1 MDFHPAEARASLDGK
16 VQEVKGAGVEWLRQ
30 KKSEDPATFWR
41 EVEARRGGTVGFF
54 SFATLLG
61 RSDGSRLDLPGLLYT
76 VNETAWFE
84 DFEKDNWLY
93 RVMTGNRKFEKTEIS
108 FGLGEVA
115 RVRVVRRGAAARCLH
130 GSVRADALPT
140 ASALSQFFAAPVTAV
155 TLRTG
160 STIFFDL
167 LKRKEFM
174 ALFRTPA
181 P

>member
-1 MDFHPAEARASLDGK
+1 M
-16 VQEVKGAGVEWLRQ
+16 EWLRQ
-30 KKSEDPATFWR
+30 KKSEDPAIFWR

-108 FGLGEVA
+108 FGLGEVTG
-115 RVRVVRRGAAARCLH
+115 VRMVRRGAAVRCL
-130 GSVRADALPT
+130 GGLVRADALRT
-140 ASALSQFFAAPVTAV
+140 ASAFSQFLAAPITAV
-155 TLRTG
+155 ALRTG

-167 LKRKEFM
+167 LKRKEFS
-174 ALFRTPA
+174 ALFQAHAR
-181 P
+181 